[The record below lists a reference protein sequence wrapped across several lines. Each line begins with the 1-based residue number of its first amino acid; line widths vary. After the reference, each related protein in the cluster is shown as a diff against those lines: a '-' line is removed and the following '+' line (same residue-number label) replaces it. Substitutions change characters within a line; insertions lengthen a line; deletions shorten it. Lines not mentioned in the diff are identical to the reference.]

1 MNLKLNEPPGEIVPL
16 LNEPLSLVTVWGD
29 CVVFL
34 QITVVPGATV
44 SEVGLKVKLPLLSVV
59 IDTTTVEAGVGEG
72 FGCGVGVGT
81 ICVGAGVGVGVRGAG
96 VGVDAAHVGDGVG
109 LLAVGDGRSAVD
121 VGDGG
126 SGVFV
131 APLVEELT
139 AVGEDE
145 AGTAFEP
152 LSPPQAVMM
161 TTKQNSR
168 RATLARRP
176 DREL

>member
-44 SEVGLKVKLPLLSVV
+44 RAVGLKVKLPLLSVV
-59 IDTTTVEAGVGEG
+59 MDTITLEACVGEG
-72 FGCGVGVGT
+72 FGCGVGVGVGT
-81 ICVGAGVGVGVRGAG
+81 ICVGVGVGVRGAG
-96 VGVDAAHVGDGVG
+96 VGVDAARVGDGVG
-109 LLAVGDGRSAVD
+109 LLAVGDGRTAVD

-139 AVGEDE
+139 AIGEDE
-145 AGTAFEP
+145 AGAAFEP
-152 LSPPQAVMM
+152 FSPPQAVMM
-161 TTKQNSR
+161 TTTQNSR
-168 RATLARRP
+168 RATQARRP
-176 DREL
+176 DREI